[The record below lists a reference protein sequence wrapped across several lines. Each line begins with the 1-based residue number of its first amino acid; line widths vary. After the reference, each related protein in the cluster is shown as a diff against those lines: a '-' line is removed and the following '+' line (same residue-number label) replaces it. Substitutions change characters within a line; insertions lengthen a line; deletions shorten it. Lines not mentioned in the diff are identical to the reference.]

1 MFFWEMSSWL
11 EYEVVFWDILRYFEM
26 VIPGTSEWQK
36 KVVIRRVELGI
47 GAPEFLGPRQWW
59 KVTGARGFPTGRGVL
74 GRTVIWIIHE
84 VWGIPFYPI
93 ISHYIEQWYEGS
105 HSIPFIF
112 MPYFSSLVLYPL
124 SFAPLIPYMWGPLC
138 KIHRLQYW
146 EVFPTK
152 NTVSTL
158 GAEYSYQS
166 SDTPESYGWSNTS
179 QYIIYPNYNYRW
191 HSSFYIPFYP
201 NIILL
206 VTWL

>member
-93 ISHYIEQWYEGS
+93 ISHYI
-105 HSIPFIF
+105 P
-112 MPYFSSLVLYPL
+112 LYWTV
-124 SFAPLIPYMWGPLC
+124 IWG
-138 KIHRLQYW
+138 
-146 EVFPTK
+146 
-152 NTVSTL
+152 
-158 GAEYSYQS
+158 
-166 SDTPESYGWSNTS
+166 
-179 QYIIYPNYNYRW
+179 
-191 HSSFYIPFYP
+191 IPFYP
-201 NIILL
+201 IHIHAIFFLTCTVSPFHLHHWFRTCGAHCAKSTGYSTEKCFPQKILYQR
-206 VTWL
+206 

>member
-93 ISHYIEQWYEGS
+93 ISHYI
-105 HSIPFIF
+105 P
-112 MPYFSSLVLYPL
+112 LYWTV
-124 SFAPLIPYMWGPLC
+124 IWG
-138 KIHRLQYW
+138 
-146 EVFPTK
+146 
-152 NTVSTL
+152 
-158 GAEYSYQS
+158 
-166 SDTPESYGWSNTS
+166 
-179 QYIIYPNYNYRW
+179 
-191 HSSFYIPFYP
+191 IPFYP
-201 NIILL
+201 IHIHAIFFLTCTVSPFICTTDSVHVGPIVQNPQ
-206 VTWL
+206 VTVLRSVSHKKYCINVRGGV

>member
-1 MFFWEMSSWL
+1 VGLRTTWDVFLGDDEFLIGVWSGILRYFEI
-11 EYEVVFWDILRYFEM
+11 FWDILRWLF
-26 VIPGTSEWQK
+26 PALRSDRK
-36 KVVIRRVELGI
+36 KLSSDESNWELGPQNFWDLDSD
-47 GAPEFLGPRQWW
+47 GKSLEHGVSPQDGVYWVEQWYGSFM
-59 KVTGARGFPTGRGVL
+59 KYEGS
-74 GRTVIWIIHE
+74 HS
-84 VWGIPFYPI
+84 IPLYPI

-124 SFAPLIPYMWGPLC
+124 SFAPLIPYIWGPLC

-166 SDTPESYGWSNTS
+166 SDTPESYGWSNKSPIHHIS
-179 QYIIYPNYNYRW
+179 Q
-191 HSSFYIPFYP
+191 
-201 NIILL
+201 L
-206 VTWL
+206 